1 MKIGIKTKFIAAGAT
16 IFLLMV
22 GVGII
27 LWQHYRSTQIE
38 PEPIPNQVAPKV
50 SADVSGK
57 EDTSSELKDN
67 QNEKAQISQAITFL
81 DSLSKDSQ
89 DKADAED
96 SNLKGSKE
104 TVDPKEEPKA
114 GEFTLADMAARM
126 PVLEEEIRTGMARII
141 TRGDE
146 LTAVHQNLT
155 PDKVKWLTEQE
166 RELDK
171 EWKDLYFNK
180 FGPYNAYKSNL
191 EGRHPY
197 PLAEGGEFYE
207 LAQRLPY
214 FVFPNEFD
222 NANYIWLGDDQ

>member
-126 PVLEEEIRTGMARII
+126 PILREEIRTEMASINS
-141 TRGDE
+141 RGDE
-146 LTAVHQNLT
+146 VTAVWQSGNLT
-155 PDKVKWLTEQE
+155 PEKGEWIKEQC
-166 RELDK
+166 REIDK
-171 EWKDLYFNK
+171 EWKDLFFNK
-180 FGPYNAYKSNL
+180 INTYIAYKVNL
-191 EGRHPY
+191 EGKGY
-197 PLAEGGEFYE
+197 TFPLAKGGEFYE
-207 LAQRLPY
+207 LAQRLPFY
-214 FVFPNEFD
+214 VSPRDFD
-222 NANYIWLGDDQ
+222 NSIIRSR